1 MAKLNRPRHQGIIKM
16 PTCGFPAKPK
26 SRIPSIERRPL
37 PNRYLHGALSGDKD
51 GVLISVCF
59 AGRRSHEQGSRLVG
73 LLIPR
78 VPSPSTATLIVM
90 VRAKAKDHSSARTI
104 ARQRRAREETAAK
117 RQHLLECA
125 RIILREGSIFDL
137 TAISLAEQAGV
148 TRQTVYR
155 YFPNTETI
163 FKALSDQVIT
173 QVYEDLQVASEG
185 KDTLDH
191 FVTKAMGVFVADSLV
206 IRQLALASALG
217 RASGRWQQV
226 DPEGILVQIVSD
238 MPEAKRPVSADP
250 AISARMMITYFRG
263 ALYGWAAG
271 FYSDEEF
278 EKQVRLASRLSDPD
292 SD

>member
-1 MAKLNRPRHQGIIKM
+1 MAN
-16 PTCGFPAKPK
+16 T
-26 SRIPSIERRPL
+26 E
-37 PNRYLHGALSGDKD
+37 
-51 GVLISVCF
+51 
-59 AGRRSHEQGSRLVG
+59 
-73 LLIPR
+73 
-78 VPSPSTATLIVM
+78 
-90 VRAKAKDHSSARTI
+90 AKDTSSARTI

-117 RQHLLECA
+117 RQHLLACA

-137 TAISLAEQAGV
+137 TAISLAQQAGV

-155 YFPNTETI
+155 YFPSTETI

-173 QVYEDLQVASEG
+173 QVYEDLRVANEG

-191 FVTKAMGVFVADSLV
+191 FVTKAMGVFTSDSLV

-226 DPEGILVQIVSD
+226 DPEGILLQIVSD

>member
-1 MAKLNRPRHQGIIKM
+1 MAKTQG
-16 PTCGFPAKPK
+16 
-26 SRIPSIERRPL
+26 R
-37 PNRYLHGALSGDKD
+37 D
-51 GVLISVCF
+51 
-59 AGRRSHEQGSRLVG
+59 
-73 LLIPR
+73 
-78 VPSPSTATLIVM
+78 TA
-90 VRAKAKDHSSARTI
+90 SARTI
-104 ARQRRAREETAAK
+104 ARQKRAREETAAK

-125 RIILREGSIFDL
+125 RVILREGSIFDL
-137 TAISLAEQAGV
+137 TAISLADQAGV

-173 QVYEDLQVASEG
+173 QVYEDLQIPSERE
-185 KDTLDH
+185 DRLNH
-191 FVTKAMGVFVADSLV
+191 FVTKAMGVFTADSIV
-206 IRQLALASALG
+206 VRQLALASALG

-226 DPEGILVQIVSD
+226 DPEGILVKILSD
-238 MPEAKRPVSADP
+238 MPEEQRPVSADP

-278 EKQVRLASRLSDPD
+278 ETQVRLASRLTAPD

>member
-1 MAKLNRPRHQGIIKM
+1 MAKSEG
-16 PTCGFPAKPK
+16 
-26 SRIPSIERRPL
+26 
-37 PNRYLHGALSGDKD
+37 KD
-51 GVLISVCF
+51 
-59 AGRRSHEQGSRLVG
+59 
-73 LLIPR
+73 
-78 VPSPSTATLIVM
+78 TA
-90 VRAKAKDHSSARTI
+90 SARTI
-104 ARQRRAREETAAK
+104 ARQKRAREETAAK
-117 RQHLLECA
+117 RQLLLECA
-125 RIILREGSIFDL
+125 RVILREGSIFDL
-137 TAISLAEQAGV
+137 TAISLADQAGV

-163 FKALSDQVIT
+163 FKALSDLVIT
-173 QVYEDLQVASEG
+173 QVYEDLQVSSEG
-185 KDTLDH
+185 EDTLNH
-191 FVTKAMGVFVADSLV
+191 FVTKAMAVFTADSIV

-238 MPEAKRPVSADP
+238 MPEEQRPVSADP

-278 EKQVRLASRLSDPD
+278 ETQVRLASRLTAPD